1 MSKERRVSVIMPIH
15 NEAEYLPRS
24 LESLKKIEDQIF
36 EHIFILDRCTDN
48 SEAMVRQ
55 WFPHTTIVRKKTC
68 KWKYSLAENFQMG
81 LEMSKGDIICTHDA
95 DATTPPNLLSLLD
108 ELKGNVA
115 SVGPELLTWK
125 EASLLNRLY
134 YYWEKTRKF
143 APLGEEPWGALRLI
157 RRDCLEK
164 VGGFKDVFAQETQ
177 LDIELRKAGYQSKVA
192 KNMTYYHLRKFSF
205 MKAISS
211 QMQAGKMRRQI
222 KMPLWRVFGHAV
234 IRLRPFILYG
244 YLCGKEGNSRK
255 DNQCQQ

>member
-1 MSKERRVSVIMPIH
+1 MEVQLRRK
-15 NEAEYLPRS
+15 LP
-24 LESLKKIEDQIF
+24 
-36 EHIFILDRCTDN
+36 N
-48 SEAMVRQ
+48 
-55 WFPHTTIVRKKTC
+55 
-68 KWKYSLAENFQMG
+68 G

-95 DATTPPNLLSLLD
+95 DATTPPNPLSLLD

-164 VGGFKDVFAQETQ
+164 VGGFKDVFAPDTW

-211 QMQAGKMRRQI
+211 QMQPGKMRRQV
-222 KMPLWRVFGHAV
+222 KMPLWRVFGHA
-234 IRLRPFILYG
+234 IRWTT
-244 YLCGKEGNSRK
+244 RK
-255 DNQCQQ
+255 AFLTMMQGSEEQVEPSDSATSFTCP